1 MTKKPSPRAQTKTSV
16 TAELAE
22 LAAKIAKADQAYHG
36 DDAPEMT
43 DAEYDA
49 LRRRHAEILEA
60 HPDLAT
66 PDATEAVG
74 APPAAGF
81 GKWPHGV
88 PMLSLDNAFAAAD
101 FEEFEAR
108 IRRFLGFKT
117 DNALHFLAEPKLD

>member
-49 LRRRHAEILEA
+49 LRRPGGETPEPR
-60 HPDLAT
+60 PDLA
-66 PDATEAVG
+66 PPAAPEPVAP
-74 APPAAGF
+74 PPAAGF

-88 PMLSLDNAFAAAD
+88 PMRSLDNAFAAA
-101 FEEFEAR
+101 
-108 IRRFLGFKT
+108 
-117 DNALHFLAEPKLD
+117 